1 MSESAEGNDMN
12 PLLCIKKTDIM
23 EHSMTLIRNINV
35 G

>member
-12 PLLCIKKTDIM
+12 PLLCIKKTDTV
-23 EHSMTLIRNINV
+23 EHNKTLITDINV